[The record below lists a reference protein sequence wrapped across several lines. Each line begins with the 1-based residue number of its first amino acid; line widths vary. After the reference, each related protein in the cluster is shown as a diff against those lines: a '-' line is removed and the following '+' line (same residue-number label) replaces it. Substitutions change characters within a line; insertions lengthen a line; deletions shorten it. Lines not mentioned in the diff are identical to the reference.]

1 MSVIPV
7 ILSSF
12 ILSTLSVDFV
22 AEEMTCYDAGT
33 PGTSKWDA
41 NLLWTHDGYYFN
53 GMESYHDNS
62 YEDRRTI
69 IRFCKTNSGSNHD
82 EQILPFTQYDASW
95 KRGCGGGSAIYRA
108 FSRHNNDYEDR
119 QFEFRCSVPSDDFIL
134 GSCEWIG
141 YYPANFDGSIHKDC
155 ANSGVMRTIESY
167 HDNSHEDR
175 KFRFECCIV
184 YQNPYNYTSM
194 IFSAN
199 DFYSNEWNGP
209 HDVIKQGYFLSGM
222 ESYHSNS
229 REDRRFKWQFCK
241 PSSGSYI
248 SEAVMDETSYDSRFF
263 RSCSVYNGGNAAMI
277 RAKSYHDNDYED
289 RRWTFTCGLLDN
301 EEYDLVNCGWTGNLN
316 EYDGELDF
324 HCPNNGVIRGIHSWH
339 NDVREDRIWRI
350 DCCNIAERDYEFT
363 NIEGYWK
370 FVGSAGGSGSI
381 SSSITTGIKRSN
393 GQDVTNEY
401 SQELSVAV
409 SVGFEFGLFGISGSV
424 GIEITGTVASS
435 TATTISQSFTSYEEH
450 TVSIT
455 CDSGV
460 QYLYQFVMEAD
471 QATVNTY
478 QYRCT
483 NVPNPKCAPGFFDC
497 QAGDPNCNTCKS
509 SWPSQ

>member
-1 MSVIPV
+1 MSMI
-7 ILSSF
+7 ILASF
-12 ILSTLSVDFV
+12 ILSTLGVDFV
-22 AEEMTCYDAGT
+22 PEGMSCSDAGS
-33 PGTSKWDA
+33 PDGSKWDA
-41 NLLWTHDGYYFN
+41 PLVWYKSGYFFN

-62 YEDRRTI
+62 KEDRRTT
-69 IRFCKTNSGSNHD
+69 IRYCKTNPSSIIDGQN
-82 EQILPFTQYDASW
+82 LPYTEWDASW
-95 KRGCGGGSAIYRA
+95 RRGCGGGSAIYWAYSIHDNGR
-108 FSRHNNDYEDR
+108 EDR
-119 QFEFRCSVPSDDFIL
+119 IFAISCGATSNDFIL
-134 GSCEWIG
+134 GSCEWRG
-141 YYPANFDGSIHKDC
+141 YYPTNFDGNIHADC
-155 ANSGVMRTIESY
+155 PNNGVMRTIESY
-167 HDNSHEDR
+167 HSDYHEDR
-175 KFRFECCIV
+175 KFKFECCRV
-184 YQNPYNYTSM
+184 YQNPYNYPSM
-194 IFSAN
+194 ICSEN
-199 DFYSNEWNGP
+199 NFYTNEWDAS
-209 HDVIKQGYFLSGM
+209 HDAIKGGYFLSGM
-222 ESYHSNS
+222 ESYHHNDV
-229 REDRRFKWQFCK
+229 EDRRFKWKFCK

-248 SEAVMDETSYDSRFF
+248 GQEVMDETGYDSTWTKT
-263 RSCSVYNGGNAAMI
+263 CNVYNGGNSAMI
-277 RAKSYHDNDYED
+277 RAVSHHHNHYED